1 MMYQAIRVAGTHDA
15 YGASIIYRAME
26 DMGIQLHPPKA
37 TGGETYKDGDLWQK
51 SAAACQARVLSH

>member
-1 MMYQAIRVAGTHDA
+1 MYQAIRVAGTHDA

-37 TGGETYKDGDLWQK
+37 TGIYALQGDSTFMDL
-51 SAAACQARVLSH
+51 AAACQARVLSH

>member
-1 MMYQAIRVAGTHDA
+1 MAGTDDA